1 MCHGLLSVW
10 QFVMPQKQMQL
21 HSSYIQYRI
30 KNIKNNVCIYV
41 KKNSPQTF
49 QIPTLKT
56 LFP

>member
-21 HSSYIQYRI
+21 HSSYIQYMI

-41 KKNSPQTF
+41 KK
-49 QIPTLKT
+49 TLPK
-56 LFP
+56 LSKFPL